1 MSAIVRCSAC
11 HQRSRVA
18 AESLGLLV
26 ACPRCGN
33 QFVAESDDELII
45 LPDTPVATVHP
56 RRRSDTPRSPLPA
69 PDDHPHPHHA
79 GPNGLLISVAL
90 LPLGIPL
97 LWLLV
102 TVVTGRETVL
112 SYAAPLAIAVGICGL
127 CGGIALTHWST
138 AARIRAML
146 ALVMLA
152 YLVSGALY
160 FLKQNWLVEAR
171 KNFTRGEG
179 PWHEFK
185 PPGEPYTVRF
195 PGAPKE
201 LPASPVEG
209 WSLKAFQFAD
219 PKRAGSDVF
228 VSADGPLPTDF
239 PKDAADE
246 VWFAKAKAALL
257 TSGAELVR
265 EEPVRMQDPRR
276 VISAH
281 DYELQFPDG
290 QIKRVVRIVRTEKR
304 VFYLSVDGPFLTGDT
319 PDVRDFLKSF
329 KVLEPKPKR

>member
-18 AESLGLLV
+18 VESLGLLV

-33 QFVAESDDELII
+33 QFVAESDEELII
-45 LPDTPVATVHP
+45 LPDAPVATVHP
-56 RRRSDTPRSPLPA
+56 RRRSDTPRPPLPE

-102 TVVTGRETVL
+102 SAVTGRETVL

-127 CGGIALTHWST
+127 CAGIALTHWTT

-171 KNFTRGEG
+171 KNFTRGDGE
-179 PWHEFK
+179 WREFR
-185 PPGEPYTVRF
+185 PPDKAYTVEF
-195 PGAPKE
+195 PGVPKE
-201 LPASPVEG
+201 MPTSPVEE
-209 WSLKAFQFAD
+209 WSLKAYQFAD

-228 VSADGPLPTDF
+228 VSAHGSLPKDL
-239 PKDAADE
+239 PKDATDE
-246 VWFAKAKAALL
+246 VWFAKVKAALL

-265 EEPVRMQDPRR
+265 EEPVRGQEIPKDTRAR
-276 VISAH
+276 E
-281 DYELQFPDG
+281 YELQFPEG
-290 QIKRVVRIVRTEKR
+290 QIKRVVRIVRTKGR
-304 VFYLSVDGPFLTGDT
+304 VFFYLSVDGPFLTGDT
-319 PDVRDFLKSF
+319 PDVKRFLKSF
-329 KVLEPKPKR
+329 TLQPKPKP